1 MPPKVDRF
9 GNVVQEPN
17 VDRFGNPIVGRMD
30 SDGNVVPVGEST
42 NTLPI
47 ELQDVGPQRIRN
59 ALQGF
64 SFATADEF
72 EAAVRALTTGESYQD
87 AITDIRG
94 KLKSSA
100 ENYPKTSTA
109 SNILGGLVPSTAA
122 YVATRGKTPPPI
134 TAQQASRVFPN
145 IIKEGARVLGIG
157 TAETAAYNLGDKEG
171 TIGERIAGTD
181 DSGLVAT
188 QIEDATQAAQGGVLG
203 LAINLGLKGTFKG
216 ASGLIDV
223 FRSIPSIRNISDDV
237 VKNEI
242 RRIAMENDISPDKA
256 AEMLANGEVLSD
268 IPEIAQELRA
278 LKAGGGIGFVDKRL
292 DERATNKRVEAKSA
306 VEEGLV
312 KEGLAKG
319 MNTNT
324 AKIARASEAEMK
336 QRTNEHYEKIKPKRV
351 TPQLED
357 SMLDVLIRSDRAV
370 QKVLGAFKSANKVPF
385 FRVTKEGDI
394 ELTSTPTQI
403 DAEFLRR
410 VLQDEADD
418 LISKG
423 GANATIGNNLLE
435 PLNDLRK
442 LIDGDY
448 PEVTTARASA
458 AKGFEINDA
467 FKNGKKFL
475 SLGNRDYDE
484 AEVVWQELVETGN
497 QEAIDAF
504 RLGYLAN
511 IKSRMN
517 SATKESFIKKLSDNG
532 TPEGQLLQLVFPED
546 KYAEA
551 FNKLGLSA
559 QASASRSAVIG
570 GSPTAGTRGR
580 QKRQG
585 TAVAETAS
593 VGALGARA
601 SAGDVTA
608 IAPLAQKLVNTLSP
622 SYMSD
627 RQRRRMADILTTE
640 NPELLNEALTSNTI
654 PRALQV
660 KIAQLMG
667 LPAGV
672 ASIEA
677 GKQLGQNE
685 EE

>member
-17 VDRFGNPIVGRMD
+17 VDRFGNPVVGQMD
-30 SDGNVVPVGEST
+30 SEGNVVPIGEST

-59 ALQGF
+59 ALQGL
-64 SFATADEF
+64 SFATADEM

-94 KLKSSA
+94 KLQSSE
-100 ENYPKTSTA
+100 ENYPKTSTTA
-109 SNILGGLVPSTAA
+109 NILGGLVPSAAA
-122 YVATRGKTPPPI
+122 YMATRGKTPAPI
-134 TAQQASRVFPN
+134 TSQQASRVFPN
-145 IIKEGARVLGIG
+145 FAKESARILGIG
-157 TAETAAYNLGDKEG
+157 AAETAAYNLGDKEG
-171 TIGERIAGTD
+171 TIGERIVGTD

-188 QIEDATQAAQGGVLG
+188 QIEDATQAAQGGVTG
-203 LAINLGLKGTFKG
+203 LAINLGLKGAFRG
-216 ASGLIDV
+216 VSGLIDV

-237 VKNEI
+237 VKNEV
-242 RRIAMENDISPDKA
+242 RRIAMENDISPDRA

-292 DERATNKRVEAKSA
+292 DERATDKRVEAKSA
-306 VEEGLV
+306 VEKGLV
-312 KEGLAKG
+312 KEGLAEG
-319 MNTNT
+319 MNVNT

-336 QRTNEHYEKIKPKRV
+336 QLTNEAYENIKPKKA

-370 QKVLGAFKSANKVPF
+370 QKVLSAFKSAKKVPF

-394 ELTSTPTQI
+394 ELTGTPTQL

-410 VLQDEADD
+410 VLSDEADL
-418 LISKG
+418 LITKG
-423 GANATIGNNLLE
+423 GADTTIGNNLLA
-435 PLNDLRK
+435 PLDDLRK
-442 LIDGDY
+442 LIDEDY
-448 PEVTTARASA
+448 PNVTTARASA
-458 AKGFEINDA
+458 AKGFDINDA

-484 AEVVWQELVETGN
+484 AEVVWQTLVETGN

-517 SATKESFIKKLSDNG
+517 SATKESFIRKLSDNG

-546 KYAEA
+546 KYADA
-551 FNKLGLSA
+551 LNKLGLSA

-570 GSPTAGTRGR
+570 GSPTAGTQGR

-593 VGALGARA
+593 VGALSARA
-601 SAGDVTA
+601 GAGDVTA
-608 IAPLAQKLVNTLSP
+608 IAPLAQKLINTLSP

-627 RQRRRMADILTTE
+627 RQRRRMADILATE
-640 NPELLNEALTSNTI
+640 NPELLNEALTKNTI

-667 LPAGV
+667 IPAGV
-672 ASIEA
+672 VSIEA
-677 GKQLGQNE
+677 GKQIGQNE